1 MTRMLWGAV
10 GVLLLVTPVHAAES
24 VRTVRDVTAIVDG
37 SGVGRLL
44 FKVDLPAELGPV
56 AVKQAIVTVPLRA
69 LEGYPEG
76 GALDLRL
83 HPVARSWEPGCTSS
97 GWSWGRSWS
106 TRGSSS
112 T

>member
-76 GALDLRL
+76 GCASSKSFGLFRSNLRDTF
-83 HPVARSWEPGCTSS
+83 PEQ
-97 GWSWGRSWS
+97 
-106 TRGSSS
+106 
-112 T
+112 